1 MLDYLCCGGGQ
12 VLSTYAGLAGDA
24 GIYSVFPLLVH
35 PSAATR
41 NRLRASPEAYA
52 QNVQSRE
59 IVCQALCATVG
70 HGRGAAGLA
79 ACIGLD
85 NRELLPPFFPPF
97 RGEDGIFAHMI
108 SRCRESSCFA
118 HLPFTVRHAR
128 PQRTSYGNV
137 LTVRMADLIHGAL
150 GSCPASIAETPAER
164 LTRMGKFLSFLGA
177 RDDNQFQDWVQ
188 SVVLGRASSIAQ
200 HAQSALSRDR
210 RYPEYWAKDVAGI
223 IERISQVVTDPDYIV
238 PDEVRDCGGLR
249 TAKEVVRQFG
259 ELTYW
264 WPAIVERTKVL
275 AESGVA
281 IGVRPG

>member
-1 MLDYLCCGGGQ
+1 
-12 VLSTYAGLAGDA
+12 
-24 GIYSVFPLLVH
+24 
-35 PSAATR
+35 
-41 NRLRASPEAYA
+41 
-52 QNVQSRE
+52 
-59 IVCQALCATVG
+59 
-70 HGRGAAGLA
+70 
-79 ACIGLD
+79 
-85 NRELLPPFFPPF
+85 
-97 RGEDGIFAHMI
+97 
-108 SRCRESSCFA
+108 
-118 HLPFTVRHAR
+118 
-128 PQRTSYGNV
+128 
-137 LTVRMADLIHGAL
+137 MADLIHGAL